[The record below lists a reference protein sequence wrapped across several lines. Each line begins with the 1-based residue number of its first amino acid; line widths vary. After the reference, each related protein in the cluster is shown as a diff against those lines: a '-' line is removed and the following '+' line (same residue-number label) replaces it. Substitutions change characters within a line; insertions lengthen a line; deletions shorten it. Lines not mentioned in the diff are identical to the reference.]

1 MKKTRLLEIIK
12 EEITLALNEKI
23 NVTVTNKKGD
33 TDVMAYDTPADKAEV
48 TRLKQDS
55 NISSIKTTAGLKIK
69 EDQLDEDLLNEI
81 PYIGGERGEE
91 LFAAIK
97 TAATNLKDRFPSA
110 TPDDISKI
118 ILSKKKRPELA
129 PEVEDALIAQE
140 EKFGGEEKYTPNL
153 GGPQTLRA
161 VEKAL
166 GTKSEKSTEPKEPKA
181 PKAATEPKTSKEPKA
196 TAEPKKAEP
205 AKAERGPSEKSLEK
219 GSKLADKKDD
229 LVKGL
234 RAAQGEMKS
243 LAAGLKD
250 LQGKER
256 EDLVA
261 KLKAKTAEKN
271 DIQKQIDKL

>member
-12 EEITLALNEKI
+12 EEINSALKETTYAGKTSIVQLKKDPKFNSLSGDGKLNATKELQSGG
-23 NVTVTNKKGD
+23 TV
-33 TDVMAYDTPADKAEV
+33 E
-48 TRLKQDS
+48 L
-55 NISSIKTTAGLKIK
+55 
-69 EDQLDEDLLNEI
+69 EEDLLNES

-97 TAATNLKDRFPSA
+97 TAATNLKDKFPSA

-129 PEVEDALIAQE
+129 PEVEAALSAQE

-181 PKAATEPKTSKEPKA
+181 PKAAAEPKEPKTPKA
-196 TAEPKKAEP
+196 TAEPKKTEP
-205 AKAERGPSEKSLEK
+205 AKAEKGPSEKSLER

-234 RAAQGEMKS
+234 RAAKDEMKS

-250 LQGKER
+250 LKGKER
-256 EDLVA
+256 DALVA
-261 KLKAKTAEKN
+261 KLKAKTTEKN
-271 DIQKQIDKL
+271 DIQKQIDAL

>member
-1 MKKTRLLEIIK
+1 MKKTRLLEIIR
-12 EEITLALNEKI
+12 EEITGALNETGLYNLK
-23 NVTVTNKKGD
+23 NMADTKKGLPQTID
-33 TDVMAYDTPADKAEV
+33 PDDATEKSPDFLRKYKKVSEV
-48 TRLKQDS
+48 AL
-55 NISSIKTTAGLKIK
+55 
-69 EDQLDEDLLNEI
+69 EEDLLNEI

-97 TAATNLKDRFPSA
+97 TAATNLKDKFPSA

-129 PEVEDALIAQE
+129 PEVEAALSAQE

-166 GTKSEKSTEPKEPKA
+166 GTKSEKSTEPKEPKT
-181 PKAATEPKTSKEPKA
+181 PKTATEPKEPKA
-196 TAEPKKAEP
+196 PKATAEPKKAEPKKAEP
-205 AKAERGPSEKSLEK
+205 AKAERGPSEKSLER

-229 LVKGL
+229 LVKSL
-234 RAAQGEMKS
+234 RAAKDEMKS
-243 LAAGLKD
+243 LATGLGD
-250 LQGKER
+250 LKGEKR
-256 EDLVA
+256 DALVA

-271 DIQKQIDKL
+271 DIQKQIDAL

>member
-1 MKKTRLLEIIK
+1 MKKTRLLEIIR
-12 EEITLALNEKI
+12 EEITGALNETGLYNLK
-23 NVTVTNKKGD
+23 NMADTKKGLPQTID
-33 TDVMAYDTPADKAEV
+33 PDDATEKSPDFLRKYKKVSEV
-48 TRLKQDS
+48 AL
-55 NISSIKTTAGLKIK
+55 
-69 EDQLDEDLLNEI
+69 EEDLLNEI

-97 TAATNLKDRFPSA
+97 TAATNLKDKFPSA

-129 PEVEDALIAQE
+129 PEVEAALSAQE

-181 PKAATEPKTSKEPKA
+181 PKAAAEPKEPKTPKA
-196 TAEPKKAEP
+196 TAEPKKTEP
-205 AKAERGPSEKSLEK
+205 AKAEKGPSEKSLER

-234 RAAQGEMKS
+234 RAAKDEMKS

-250 LQGKER
+250 LKGKER
-256 EDLVA
+256 DALVA
-261 KLKAKTAEKN
+261 KLKAKTTEKN
-271 DIQKQIDKL
+271 DIQKQIDAL

>member
-12 EEITLALNEKI
+12 EEITSALREGE
-23 NVTVTNKKGD
+23 TE
-33 TDVMAYDTPADKAEV
+33 DKAAKSAQLKAIDLEIKA
-48 TRLKQDS
+48 LQKKKQDTMRS
-55 NISSIKTTAGLKIK
+55 GVSEVAL
-69 EDQLDEDLLNEI
+69 EEDLLNEI

-97 TAATNLKDRFPSA
+97 TAANNLKDKFPSA

-129 PEVEDALIAQE
+129 PEVEDALVAQE

-166 GTKSEKSTEPKEPKA
+166 GVKSEKSTEPKT
-181 PKAATEPKTSKEPKA
+181 PKAAAEPKEPKTSKAAAGPKK
-196 TAEPKKAEP
+196 AEPKKAEP
-205 AKAERGPSEKSLEK
+205 AKAERGPSEKSLER

-229 LVKGL
+229 LINGLNKVK
-234 RAAQGEMKS
+234 GEMKAMAS
-243 LAAGLKD
+243 KLGTLKGAEYD
-250 LQGKER
+250 T
-256 EDLVA
+256 LVT

-271 DIQKQIDKL
+271 NIQKQIDAL